1 MNKKAAKTLDQGLMG
16 QQVTEGIRD
25 LILSGQLPPGSRIGQ
40 EELALRF
47 GTSRI
52 PVREALKTLESDGL
66 VILVPHSGAR
76 VAKLDLQECLEV
88 YKIRER
94 LEPLAVAESVGKLTE
109 DQIAHLEHLVL
120 LIEKSDGVDEFL
132 KLDSEFHKACY
143 QASNMPR
150 LISMVDRLW
159 NSTRH
164 YRRAFMTLFGPRGD
178 SLTHYE
184 HQLLLAAI
192 KRKDATEAERILAG
206 HIRRTRMELDRHR
219 EIFQQ
224 TLMLAEGAPGH

>member
-1 MNKKAAKTLDQGLMG
+1 MG

-40 EELALRF
+40 EDLALRF

-88 YKIRER
+88 YKIREH
-94 LEPLAVAESVGKLTE
+94 LEPLAVAESVGKLTDE
-109 DQIAHLEHLVL
+109 QIAELERLVV
-120 LIEKSDGVDEFL
+120 LIEKSEGVDEFL

-143 QASNMPR
+143 QSSNMPR
-150 LISMVDRLW
+150 LIAIVDRLW

-184 HQLLLAAI
+184 HRLLLAAI
-192 KRKDATEAERILAG
+192 KRKDATDAERILAG
-206 HIRRTRMELDRHR
+206 HIRRTRTELDRHR

-224 TLMLAEGAPGH
+224 TLMLSDSASGH